1 MYVANL
7 QATDAIQSAGL
18 RTKPLADGMQSTEQ
32 TNFLS
37 MLGDM
42 LGEDAANGVTLTQS
56 GSILALLGNLAGLAE
71 QNGTVQ
77 PDGLNPVNGRKL
89 PDELTGALAGMMQML
104 FQAPFTQNF
113 ADQVSEASAYLGID
127 NGDKTATTDMLMA
140 MLVQQQGGSHAN
152 TTLASLMDAA
162 FTQSGGISLF
172 DTLQQGTS
180 AAESTPQTASDAL
193 QAALQQESTAASFGI
208 LPQTATGLSAGM
220 TTSGTTQTAEPTD
233 LFGEFN
239 MLRNMHQVKQQLS
252 EHPESAAAV
261 SGEVSF
267 NDLLQNAHPVDAES
281 MLTGEEAMAP
291 AETQEIL
298 HQTLENLTQR
308 LTGEADTYTIRLRPD
323 GLGQIT
329 VNMTRTEE
337 GKMLLNMIAS
347 SPKTADALNQ
357 ELASLQAALS
367 RHDAQVTEIT
377 VDQADTSLLYQQFNQ
392 QFGDQTNSGMP
403 QQQARQQTYHGARP
417 AAEESVEPAASGSAR
432 LADNSLLHRRI

>member
-1 MYVANL
+1 MNVANL

-18 RTKPLADGMQSTEQ
+18 RTKPLADGTQSTGQ
-32 TNFLS
+32 ADFLS
-37 MLGDM
+37 MLGNM
-42 LGEDAANGVTLTQS
+42 LGEDAANGVTSAQS
-56 GSILALLGNLAGLAE
+56 GTILELLSQMTGLME
-71 QNGTVQ
+71 QTGTTQ
-77 PDGLNPVNGRKL
+77 VNGLDSVNGKKL

-140 MLVQQQGGSHAN
+140 MLVQRQQGGNDAN
-152 TTLASLMDAA
+152 TTLSSLMDAA
-162 FTQSGGISLF
+162 FTQSDGISLF
-172 DTLQQGTS
+172 EALQQGTS
-180 AAESTPQTASDAL
+180 AAQGTPQTASDAL
-193 QAALQQESTAASFGI
+193 QSALQQESTAASFGI

-291 AETQEIL
+291 ADTQEIL
-298 HQTLENLTQR
+298 NQTLENLTQR
-308 LTGEADTYTIRLRPD
+308 LSGEAETYTIRLRPD

-357 ELASLQAALS
+357 ELASLQAALN

-377 VDQADTSLLYQQFNQ
+377 VDQADTSLLYQQFSQ
-392 QFGDQTNSGMP
+392 QFSDQTNSGMP
-403 QQQARQQTYHGARP
+403 QQQARQQTYHGAST
-417 AAEESVEPAASGSAR
+417 AEETVEPAASGNAR